1 MQPLSHFSALDP
13 KLEPTGLENN
23 QGWPEM
29 MKNMSICP
37 LHMLVDQTH
46 VPDVGLNLRLK
57 ALSAAVLHVLENTV
71 INDMGTCVI

>member
-1 MQPLSHFSALDP
+1 
-13 KLEPTGLENN
+13 
-23 QGWPEM
+23 M